1 MAQLVECVCMVC
13 FCFFVFFFF
22 FFSFCALETLRV
34 RSAGLLV

>member
-22 FFSFCALETLRV
+22 FSFCALETLRV